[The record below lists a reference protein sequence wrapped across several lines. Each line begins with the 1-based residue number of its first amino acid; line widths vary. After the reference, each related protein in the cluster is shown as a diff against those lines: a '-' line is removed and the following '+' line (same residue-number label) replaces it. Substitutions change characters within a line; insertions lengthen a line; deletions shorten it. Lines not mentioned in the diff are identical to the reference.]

1 MAGAIVYV
9 DVSEVR
15 EEARDSI
22 ATAVDELAS
31 FIEENV
37 PGVLAYNVY
46 LSDDRS
52 EMTVVHVHAGPE
64 SLDRH
69 LDLGAPA
76 FRKFTDLLTLKSI
89 RIYGEP
95 SETAVEKAWEKARM
109 LGCDDVVIQGSRAG
123 FSRLEPTAKL
133 D

>member
-1 MAGAIVYV
+1 MSGALVYV

-15 EEARDSI
+15 VDARDSI
-22 ATAVDELAS
+22 GGAVDELAA

-46 LSDDRS
+46 LSDDHS
-52 EMTVVHVHAGPE
+52 MMTVVHVHADPM
-64 SLDRH
+64 SLDEH
-69 LDLGAPA
+69 LELGAPA
-76 FRKFTDLLTLKSI
+76 FRKFADMLTLKSI

-95 SETAVEKAWEKARM
+95 NETAVAKAREKARM
-109 LGCDDVVIQGSRAG
+109 LGCEDVAIRSPRAG
-123 FSRLEPTAKL
+123 FSRLQPIAKR

>member
-1 MAGAIVYV
+1 MSTAIVYV

-15 EEARDSI
+15 EAARDTI
-22 ATAVDELAS
+22 ATAVAELAS

-37 PGVLAYNVY
+37 PGVLAYDVY
-46 LSDDRS
+46 LSDGKR

-64 SLDRH
+64 SLDQH
-69 LDLGAPA
+69 LELGAPA
-76 FRKFTDLLTLKSI
+76 FRKFADLLTLKSI

-95 SETAVEKAWEKARM
+95 SEAAVEKAWEKARM
-109 LGCDDVVIQGSRAG
+109 LGCDDVAIQGSRAG
-123 FSRLEPTAKL
+123 FSRLKPIAKL